1 MSSNVL
7 LNLVVVGLLA
17 WLAPLPAAAQSPAT
31 TNVVTETDRK
41 IMPNDLLVITIVGEA
56 GLQTDFRVSA
66 SSTIQFPYLDT
77 LETKGLTPDE
87 LREKIRTQLIQKEYF
102 VDPQLV
108 VTVKEYRQDY
118 VRVIGQVNR
127 PGPVQLFND
136 KRMDILDVISFA
148 GGTTRLAKNK
158 VEYTHNGQTRVF
170 SLEELKKQTDP
181 QRKIW
186 VEPGDIVEVR
196 ESAL

>member
-17 WLAPLPAAAQSPAT
+17 WLAPLPAAAQSPAA

-170 SLEELKKQTDP
+170 SLEELKKQTGP
-181 QRKIW
+181 RQTQQ
-186 VEPGDIVEVR
+186 VEAAPEPK
-196 ESAL
+196 ATK